1 MMVSAKLLCEK
12 YGAEMALLILLC
24 RLQYNTITP
33 VEVQIFI
40 NSQSLNWEL
49 FQKIIT
55 LHQVRPFVY
64 NALTANAIQT
74 DAAFYNKLRL
84 TTTRIATGN
93 LLKLKELVRIQQLL
107 KKSGVESIP
116 NKGVLLSKKLYDD
129 YISRETSDIDFII
142 NPGDF
147 VSVISML
154 VADGYECVNYY
165 NPEYRD
171 LFLESDHEVKFVKSI
186 SGEEY
191 KIEIHWAITHKMM
204 AIPFR
209 AEEVFY
215 NTGREIVLNNEV
227 KTLSLSNSFTT
238 LLIHHGV
245 NDIWRTVR
253 HSIDIASFVR
263 KYYADIDWREMES
276 MTRKYKIYKTTCL
289 GLSMCR
295 EIYGIEIPER
305 FVTHDPLLKRVIHN
319 MLRFP
324 PIKRKKLSIEN
335 VFQQF
340 RLRDSILDKIR
351 LSAAYAS
358 AAMLPNI
365 RDVEAWPI
373 PAKWGFAYYFI
384 KPFRLGLSYMQKL
397 YKK

>member
-1 MMVSAKLLCEK
+1 MISARLIAEK
-12 YGAEMALLILLC
+12 YGAEMAALILLC

-33 VEVQIFI
+33 VEVQTFI

-147 VSVISML
+147 VTAISVL

-165 NPEYRD
+165 NPEYTD

-209 AEEVFY
+209 AEEVFH
-215 NTGREIVLNNEV
+215 NTDRENVLNHEV
-227 KTLSLSNSFTT
+227 EILSLSNTFLV

-245 NDIWRTVR
+245 NDVWRTVR
-253 HSIDIASFVR
+253 HSIDIASFIY
-263 KYYADIDWREMES
+263 KYYADIDWKEMEQL
-276 MTRKYKIYKTTCL
+276 TRKYKIYKTTCL

-295 EIYGIEIPER
+295 EIYGVEIPGN
-305 FVTHDPLLKRVIHN
+305 FAANAPLLKHVIHN

-324 PIKRKKLSIEN
+324 PIKRKKLSTEN
-335 VFQQF
+335 IIQQF
-340 RLRDSILDKIR
+340 RLRDSVPDKIR
-351 LSAAYAS
+351 LSGAYAGT
-358 AAMLPNI
+358 ALLPNI

-384 KPFRLGLSYMQKL
+384 KPFRLALSYLQKQL
-397 YKK
+397 KK

>member
-1 MMVSAKLLCEK
+1 MISARLIAEK
-12 YGAEMALLILLC
+12 YGGEMAALILLC

-33 VEVQIFI
+33 VEVQTFI

-147 VSVISML
+147 VTAISVL

-165 NPEYRD
+165 NPEYMD

-209 AEEVFY
+209 AEEVFH
-215 NTGREIVLNNEV
+215 NTGRENVLNHEV
-227 KTLSLSNSFTT
+227 EILSLSNTFLV

-245 NDIWRTVR
+245 NDVWRTVR
-253 HSIDIASFVR
+253 HSIDIASFIY
-263 KYYADIDWREMES
+263 KYYADIDWREMERL
-276 MTRKYKIYKTTCL
+276 TRKYKIYKTTCL

-295 EIYGIEIPER
+295 EIYGVEIPGN
-305 FVTHDPLLKRVIHN
+305 FAANAPLLNHVIHN

-324 PIKRKKLSIEN
+324 PIKRKKLSTEN
-335 VFQQF
+335 ILQQF
-340 RLRDSILDKIR
+340 RLRDSVPDKIR
-351 LSAAYAS
+351 LSGAYAGT
-358 AAMLPNI
+358 ALLPNI

-384 KPFRLGLSYMQKL
+384 KPFRLALSYLQKHL
-397 YKK
+397 KK